1 MHMSWAEGFLLV
13 YDVTNPETLDLL
25 QNLKEKIE
33 AARQRRSKQSSNKY
47 AMVVVGNKSDLEVNC
62 GWKVRHEFASEIA
75 SRIGAHSHVM
85 CSARQSEEST
95 IRFAFDELCREVV
108 RIRSCNQNV
117 SLGQRR
123 RRSLAQVRQGLKM
136 LVYTGKSKQNQTGS
150 RNKSPQMKGETSS
163 ACNYNYKHL
172 KKGNATIMSAPVV
185 NSSQDHNIF
194 LSLFNDS
201 DYKKSREADFC
212 N

>member
-13 YDVTNPETLDLL
+13 YDVTNPESLDLL
-25 QNLKEKIE
+25 QNLKDKIE
-33 AARQRRSKQSSNKY
+33 AARQRRTKQSTKY

-62 GWKVRHEFASEIA
+62 GWKVRHELASEVA

-85 CSARQSEEST
+85 CSARQSEERT

-108 RIRSCNQNV
+108 RMRGCAQNA
-117 SLGQRR
+117 GQRR

-136 LVYTGKSKQNQTGS
+136 LVYTGKSKQQAGS
-150 RNKSPQMKGETSS
+150 RKSPPTKGESSS
-163 ACNYNYKHL
+163 ACNYNYRNL
-172 KKGNATIMSAPVV
+172 KKGNATIMSAPVI
-185 NSSQDHNIF
+185 NSSQEHNIF
-194 LSLFNDS
+194 LSLFNDGS
-201 DYKKSREADFC
+201 EYKKSREVDFC